1 VNQQNKLMSEKQRTL
16 AKEISLT
23 GKGLHTGINV
33 TITFKPAPA
42 NHGYKFCRTDLPGK
56 PVIDALAEHVT
67 DTSRGTT
74 LVQNNA
80 SVQTIEHVLAAL
92 HGLRVDN
99 ALIEM
104 DGPEA
109 PIMGGSSWK
118 FVDAVKE
125 AGIVELKE
133 DRNYFVVKQK
143 ITYSDEEHGVDLIV
157 YPDDHFSINVL
168 IDYNS
173 HILGNQYA
181 ILDSI
186 DDFEKEISRSR
197 TFVFFHELEPL
208 FKMGLIKG
216 GDLDNAIVILEK
228 EVEQAEIDRIA
239 KLFNRPGISTH
250 TAGILNNTELR
261 YPNEPARHKLLD
273 IMGDLALVGHPIK
286 GKVVATR
293 PGHLANTRLAKIM
306 RQEMK
311 KALSKKD
318 VPVYDPTQPPVYTVE
333 EIRKKLPHRFP
344 FLLVD
349 KVILLEESSIVG
361 IKNVTFNEAFFQG
374 HFPEEPVMPGVL
386 LVEALAQ
393 TGGLLVLS
401 TVDDPEK
408 YSTYFLKID
417 KVKFKSK
424 VVPGDTV
431 ILKMELTDLIRRGIV
446 TMFGQAFVG
455 NKLVLEG
462 ELTAQVVKNKI

>member
-1 VNQQNKLMSEKQRTL
+1 MSEKQRTL
-16 AKEISLT
+16 AREISLT
-23 GKGLHTGINV
+23 GKGLHTGIDV

-42 NHGYKFCRTDLPGK
+42 NHGYKFCRIDLPGK

-74 LVQNNA
+74 LEQNNA
-80 SVQTIEHVLAAL
+80 SVATVEHVLAAF

-99 ALIEM
+99 ALIEI
-104 DGPEA
+104 DGPEV
-109 PIMGGSSWK
+109 PIMGGSSWR
-118 FVDAVKE
+118 FVEAIKE
-125 AGIVELKE
+125 AGIIELKE
-133 DRNYFVVKQK
+133 ERNYFVVKQK
-143 ITYSDEEHGVDLIV
+143 IAFSDEEHGVDLIV

-173 HILGNQYA
+173 KILGNQYS

-186 DDFEKEISRSR
+186 DDFEEKISRSR

-208 FKMGLIKG
+208 YNMGRIKG
-216 GDLDNAIVILEK
+216 GDLDNAIVILER
-228 EVEQAEIDRIA
+228 EVEQSEIDRIA
-239 KLFNRPGISTH
+239 KLFNKPGISTH
-250 TAGILNNTELR
+250 NAGVLNNTELR

-273 IMGDLALVGHPIK
+273 ILGDLALVGHPIK
-286 GKVVATR
+286 GKIVATR
-293 PGHLANTRLAKIM
+293 PGHAANTRLAKLM

-311 KALSKKD
+311 KATSKLA
-318 VPVYDPTQPPVYTVE
+318 VPVYDPTQPPVFNVE
-333 EIRKKLPHRFP
+333 EIKKRLPHRFP

-349 KVILLEESSIVG
+349 KIISLDENSIVG

-393 TGGLLVLS
+393 TGGLLVLGS
-401 TVDDPEK
+401 VEEPER

-417 KVKFKSK
+417 KLKFKHK

-431 ILKMELTDLIRRGIV
+431 ILKMELADVIRRGIV
-446 TMFGQAFVG
+446 SMYGQAFVG
-455 NKLVLEG
+455 NNLVLEG
-462 ELTAQVVKNKI
+462 EMVAQVIKNK

>member
-1 VNQQNKLMSEKQRTL
+1 MSEKQRTL
-16 AKEISLT
+16 ARDVVLN

-33 TITFKPAPA
+33 KITFKPAPA
-42 NHGYKFCRTDLPGK
+42 NHGYKFSRVDLPGK
-56 PVIDALAEHVT
+56 PLIDALAEHVT

-74 LVQNNA
+74 LAQNNA
-80 SVQTIEHVLAAL
+80 SVATIEHTLAAL
-92 HGLRVDN
+92 YGLRIDN
-99 ALIEM
+99 ALIEL

-109 PIMGGSSWK
+109 PIMGGASWK
-118 FVDAVKE
+118 FVEAIKE
-125 AGIVELKE
+125 AGIADQKE

-143 ITYSDEEHGVDLIV
+143 IAFSDEEHSVDLIV
-157 YPDDHFSINVL
+157 YPDDHLSIHVL

-173 HILGNQYA
+173 RILGNQYA

-186 DDFEKEISRSR
+186 DDFEDEISRSR

-216 GDLDNAIVILEK
+216 GDLDNAVVILEK
-228 EVEQAEIDRIA
+228 EVEQEEIDRIA
-239 KLFNRPGISTH
+239 RLFNRPGINKH

-261 YPNEPARHKLLD
+261 FPNEPARHKLLD
-273 IMGDLALVGHPIK
+273 LMGDLALVGHPIK

-293 PGHLANTRLAKIM
+293 PGHHANTNLAGII

-311 KALSKKD
+311 KALSKLD
-318 VPVYDPTQPPVYTVE
+318 IPVYDPNVPPVLSIE
-333 EIRKKLPHRFP
+333 NIKKLLPHRTP

-349 KVILLEESSIVG
+349 KIISLDDTTVVG
-361 IKNVTFNEAFFQG
+361 VKNVTFNEPFFQG
-374 HFPEEPVMPGVL
+374 HFPDEPVMPGVL

-393 TGGLLVLS
+393 AGGILVLKNI
-401 TVDDPEK
+401 DEPEK

-417 KVKFKSK
+417 KLKFKHK

-431 ILKMELTDLIRRGIV
+431 ILKMELTEPMRRGIV
-446 TMFGQAFVG
+446 TMYGQAFVG
-455 NKLVLEG
+455 SNLVVEG
-462 ELTAQVVKNKI
+462 EMTAQVIKNK

>member
-1 VNQQNKLMSEKQRTL
+1 MVCS
-16 AKEISLT
+16 
-23 GKGLHTGINV
+23 
-33 TITFKPAPA
+33 
-42 NHGYKFCRTDLPGK
+42 
-56 PVIDALAEHVT
+56 
-67 DTSRGTT
+67 
-74 LVQNNA
+74 
-80 SVQTIEHVLAAL
+80 
-92 HGLRVDN
+92 VDN
-99 ALIEM
+99 ALIEL

-109 PIMGGSSWK
+109 PIMGGASWK
-118 FVDAVKE
+118 FVEAIKE
-125 AGIVELKE
+125 AGIVDLKE

-143 ITYSDEEHGVDLIV
+143 ITFSDEEHGVDLIV

-173 HILGNQYA
+173 KILGNQYA

-186 DDFEKEISRSR
+186 DDFEKEICRSR

-208 FKMGLIKG
+208 FKGGL
-216 GDLDNAIVILEK
+216 LRVAIWIMQLLSLK
-228 EVEQAEIDRIA
+228 RRLSKSEIDRIA

-250 TAGILNNTELR
+250 TAGVLNNTELR

-273 IMGDLALVGHPIK
+273 IMGDIALVGHPIK
-286 GKVVATR
+286 GKIVATR
-293 PGHLANTRLAKIM
+293 PGHYANTRLAKIM

-311 KALSKKD
+311 KAVSKRD
-318 VPVYDPTQPPVYTVE
+318 IPVYDPSQPPVFTLE
-333 EIRKKLPHRFP
+333 EIKKTITTQISIF
-344 FLLVD
+344 LVD
-349 KVILLEESSIVG
+349 KIIALDESSIVG
-361 IKNVTFNEAFFQG
+361 IKNVTFNEVFFQG

-401 TVDDPEK
+401 SVEEPEK

-417 KVKFKSK
+417 KLKFKQK

-431 ILKMELTDLIRRGIV
+431 ILKMELTDVIRRGIV

-462 ELTAQVVKNKI
+462 EMTAQVVKNK

>member
-1 VNQQNKLMSEKQRTL
+1 MSEKQRTL

-23 GKGLHTGINV
+23 GKGLHTGKSV
-33 TITFKPAPA
+33 TITFKPAPV
-42 NHGYKFCRTDLPGK
+42 NHGYKFCRVDLPGR
-56 PVIDALAEHVT
+56 PIIDALAENVT
-67 DTSRGTT
+67 ETSRGTT

-80 SVQTIEHVLAAL
+80 SVSTIEHVMAAF

-99 ALIEM
+99 ALIDL

-109 PIMGGSSWK
+109 PIMGGSAWK
-118 FVDAVKE
+118 FVEAIKE
-125 AGIVELKE
+125 AGIIEQKD

-157 YPDDHFSINVL
+157 YPDDHFSVNVL

-173 HILGNQYA
+173 KILGNQYS

-186 DDFEKEISRSR
+186 DDFEEKISKSR

-208 FKMGLIKG
+208 FNSGLIKG

-228 EVEQAEIDRIA
+228 EVEQVEIDRIA
-239 KLFNRPGISTH
+239 KLFNRPGINTH

-273 IMGDLALVGHPIK
+273 IMGDMALVGHPIK
-286 GKVVATR
+286 GKIVATR
-293 PGHLANTRLAKIM
+293 PGHYANTRLAKIM

-311 KALSKKD
+311 KTISKLD
-318 VPVYDPTQPPVYTVE
+318 IPVYDPSKPPIFTIE
-333 EIRKKLPHRFP
+333 DIKKRLPHRFP

-349 KVILLEESSIVG
+349 KIIALDELSIVG

-374 HFPEEPVMPGVL
+374 HFPDEPIMPGVL
-386 LVEALAQ
+386 LIEALAQ

-401 TVDDPEK
+401 SVEEPEK

-417 KVKFKSK
+417 KLKFKNK

-431 ILKMELTDLIRRGIV
+431 ILKMEFADVIRRGIS

-462 ELTAQVVKNKI
+462 EMTAQVVKNK

>member
-1 VNQQNKLMSEKQRTL
+1 MIEKQRTI
-16 AKEISLT
+16 AKETSLT

-33 TITFKPAPA
+33 KITFKPAPA
-42 NHGYKFCRTDLPGK
+42 NHGYKFCRVDLPGK
-56 PVIDALAEHVT
+56 PLIDALAEHVT
-67 DTSRGTT
+67 ETSRGTT

-80 SVQTIEHVLAAL
+80 SVQTIEHVLAAF

-109 PIMGGSSWK
+109 PIMGGASLK
-118 FVDAVKE
+118 FVEAIKE
-125 AGIVELKE
+125 AGIVEQKE
-133 DRNYFVVKQK
+133 ERNYFTVRQK

-173 HILGNQYA
+173 RILGNQYA
-181 ILDSI
+181 ILDTI
-186 DDFEKEISRSR
+186 NDFEEEICNSR

-208 FKMGLIKG
+208 YKMGLIKG

-228 EVEQAEIDRIA
+228 EVDQDEIDRIA
-239 KLFNRPGISTH
+239 RLFNRPGISTH
-250 TAGILNNTELR
+250 TAGILNSTELR

-273 IMGDLALVGHPIK
+273 LMGDLALVGHPIK

-293 PGHLANTRLAKIM
+293 PGHFANTRLAIIM
-306 RQEMK
+306 RTEMK
-311 KALSKKD
+311 KALSKLNI
-318 VPVYDPTQPPVYTVE
+318 PVYDPSLPPVYSIE
-333 EIRKKLPHRFP
+333 EIKRRLPHRYP

-349 KVILLEESSIVG
+349 KIISLDATSIVG
-361 IKNVTFNEAFFQG
+361 IKNATFNEEFFQG
-374 HFPEEPVMPGVL
+374 HFPGEPIMPGVL

-401 TVDDPEK
+401 TVEDPEK
-408 YSTYFLKID
+408 YSTYFLKVD
-417 KVKFKSK
+417 KLKFKYK
-424 VVPGDTV
+424 VVPGDTL

-462 ELTAQVVKNKI
+462 EMTAQVVKNK

>member
-1 VNQQNKLMSEKQRTL
+1 MIEKQRTL
-16 AKEISLT
+16 AREITLS

-33 TITFKPAPA
+33 NITFKPAPA
-42 NHGYKFCRTDLPGK
+42 NHGYKFCRIDLPGK
-56 PVIDALAEHVT
+56 PVIDALAEHVS

-80 SVQTIEHVLAAL
+80 SVSTIEHVLAAFN
-92 HGLRVDN
+92 GLQVDN
-99 ALIEM
+99 VLIEI

-109 PIMGGSSWK
+109 PIMGGSSWA
-118 FVDAVKE
+118 FVNAIRD
-125 AGIVELKE
+125 AGITELKE
-133 DRNYFVVKQK
+133 ERNYFTVKQK
-143 ITYSDEEHGVDLIV
+143 IVFSDEEHGVDLIV

-173 HILGNQYA
+173 KILGNQYA

-186 DDFEKEISRSR
+186 SDFGEEISKSR

-208 FKMGLIKG
+208 FKLGLIKG
-216 GDLDNAIVILEK
+216 GDLDNAIVIMEK
-228 EVEQAEIDRIA
+228 EVDQSEIDRIA

-293 PGHLANTRLAKIM
+293 PGHYANTRLARLM

-311 KALSKKD
+311 KTLSKRD
-318 VPVYDPTQPPVYTVE
+318 IPVYDPNQPPVLTLE
-333 EIRKKLPHRFP
+333 EIKKRLPHRAP

-349 KVILLEESSIVG
+349 KIIALDDNKVVG
-361 IKNVTFNEAFFQG
+361 IKNVTFNEYFFQG
-374 HFPEEPVMPGVL
+374 HFPDEPIMPGVL

-393 TGGLLVLS
+393 AGGILVLNNIEE
-401 TVDDPEK
+401 PEK

-417 KVKFKSK
+417 KLKFKQK

-431 ILKMELTDLIRRGIV
+431 ILKMELIEPMRRGIV
-446 TMFGQAFVG
+446 SMYGQAFVG
-455 NKLVLEG
+455 NNLVVEG
-462 ELTAQVVKNKI
+462 EMVAQIIKNK

>member
-1 VNQQNKLMSEKQRTL
+1 MSEKQRTL

-42 NHGYKFCRTDLPGK
+42 NHGYKFCRVDLPGK
-56 PVIDALAEHVT
+56 PIIDALAEYVT

-74 LVQNNA
+74 LVHNNA
-80 SVQTIEHVLAAL
+80 SVSTIEHVLAAL

-104 DGPEA
+104 NGQEA

-118 FVDAVKE
+118 FVEAIKE
-125 AGIVELKE
+125 AGIVDLKE
-133 DRNYFVVKQK
+133 ERNYFVVKQK
-143 ITYSDEEHGVDLIV
+143 ITFSDEEHGVDLIV

-173 HILGNQYA
+173 KILGNQYS

-186 DDFEKEISRSR
+186 DDFEEKISRSR

-208 FKMGLIKG
+208 FNMGLIKG

-228 EVEQAEIDRIA
+228 EVDQSEIDRIA

-250 TAGILNNTELR
+250 VAGVLNNTELL

-273 IMGDLALVGHPIK
+273 IMGDIALVGHPIK
-286 GKVVATR
+286 GKIVATR
-293 PGHLANTRLAKIM
+293 PGHHANTRLAKIM

-311 KALSKKD
+311 KAASKLD
-318 VPVYDPTQPPVYTVE
+318 IPVYDSSQHPVFTLE
-333 EIRKKLPHRFP
+333 DIKKKLPHRFP

-349 KVILLEESSIVG
+349 KIIAIDESSIVG

-374 HFPEEPVMPGVL
+374 HFPDEPVMPGVL

-401 TVDDPEK
+401 TVEEPER

-417 KVKFKSK
+417 KLKFKQK

-431 ILKMELTDLIRRGIV
+431 ILKMELTDVIRRGIC

-462 ELTAQVVKNKI
+462 EMTAQVVKNK